1 MVIPKQVK
9 SVIEKLEKKNFQAFV
24 VGGCVRDLLR
34 GVEPNDWDIATSA
47 KPEEMAKIFPKSF
60 NINKFG
66 TITVLTDSKKANL
79 KEIEITTF
87 RTEEKYTDKRHPDKV
102 SWAETIEEDLGR
114 RDFTVNAIAFSPSAS
129 FPSPA
134 PSPSAHSL
142 APSPPLSPSPSPT
155 PSPALSEQSGIIDP
169 FNGQKDLK
177 DKIIK
182 AVGKPE
188 KRFQEDALRL
198 MRAVRFAT
206 TLGFEIEKKTFL
218 AIKKNAGLL
227 EFISKERVGD
237 EFLKIIM
244 AEKAA
249 KGIEL
254 LREIGL
260 LQYII
265 PELLEGYKVGQNK
278 HHIYDVYEHSIHA
291 LDFGAKQGFNKFVRI
306 AALLHDVGKPRV
318 KEGEGADSTF
328 YNHEIVGAKMS
339 IKILNR
345 LKFSKKDLEKIVKLV
360 RFHLFYYN
368 VDEVHESSVRR
379 LLRRLGPENLKEL
392 VEVRMCDR
400 IGSGCPKA
408 LPYKLRHFQYIA
420 EKVALD
426 PIDVLKLEIGGKEIM
441 EILKIKPGQKIGKIL
456 NILLGDVLEEPNNN
470 KKVYLKKKIKE
481 LGKISEKELDK
492 LANIARKK
500 RNEIVTKRD
509 EMTKKKYWV
518 S

>member
-9 SVIEKLEKKNFQAFV
+9 LVIEKLEKKNFQAFV

-34 GVEPNDWDIATSA
+34 GIEPKDWDIATNA

-60 NINKFG
+60 NINRFG

-79 KEIEITTF
+79 EEIEITTF

-102 SWAETIEEDLGR
+102 SWAKTIEQDLAR
-114 RDFTVNAIAFSPSAS
+114 RDFTVNAIALDTEGNF
-129 FPSPA
+129 
-134 PSPSAHSL
+134 
-142 APSPPLSPSPSPT
+142 
-155 PSPALSEQSGIIDP
+155 IDP
-169 FNGQKDLK
+169 FNGQRDLK
-177 DKIIK
+177 DKVIR
-182 AVGKPE
+182 AAGKPE
-188 KRFQEDALRL
+188 ERFQEDALRL
-198 MRAVRFAT
+198 MRAVRFAA

-227 EFISKERVGD
+227 EFISKERVRD
-237 EFLKIIM
+237 EFVKIIM

-249 KGIEL
+249 DGIEL

-260 LQYII
+260 LKYII
-265 PELLEGYKVGQNK
+265 PELLEGYKIGQNK
-278 HHIYDVYEHSIHA
+278 HHIYDVYEHSIRA

-306 AALLHDVGKPRV
+306 AALLHDIGKPRV
-318 KEGEGADSTF
+318 KEGEGPDSTF
-328 YNHEIVGAKMS
+328 YNHEIVGAKMCV
-339 IKILNR
+339 KILDR
-345 LKFSKKDLEKIVKLV
+345 LRFSKKDLEKIVKLV

-392 VEVRMCDR
+392 VQVRMCDR

-408 LPYKLRHFQYIA
+408 LPYKLRHFQYVA

-426 PIDVLKLEIGGKEIM
+426 PIDVLKLEIGGQEIM

-456 NILLGDVLEEPNNN
+456 NILLGDVLEEPKNN
-470 KKVYLKKKIKE
+470 KKIYLGKRIKE
-481 LGKISEKELDK
+481 LGKISDKELNN
-492 LANIARKK
+492 LAKIAKEK

>member
-9 SVIEKLEKKNFQAFV
+9 LVIEKLEKKNFQAFV

-34 GVEPNDWDIATSA
+34 GIEPNDWDIATSA

-102 SWAETIEEDLGR
+102 SWAKTIEQDLAR
-114 RDFTVNAIAFSPSAS
+114 RDFTVNAIALNTEGNF
-129 FPSPA
+129 
-134 PSPSAHSL
+134 
-142 APSPPLSPSPSPT
+142 
-155 PSPALSEQSGIIDP
+155 IDP

-177 DKIIK
+177 DKIIR

-188 KRFQEDALRL
+188 ERFQEDALRL
-198 MRAVRFAT
+198 MRAVRLAT
-206 TLGFEIEKKTFL
+206 TLGFEIEKKTFS

-227 EFISKERVGD
+227 EFISKERIRD
-237 EFLKIIM
+237 EFLKVIM
-244 AEKAA
+244 AKKAA
-249 KGIEL
+249 DGIEL
-254 LREIGL
+254 LREAGL
-260 LQYII
+260 LKYII
-265 PELLEGYKVGQNK
+265 PELLEGYKIGQNK
-278 HHIYDVYEHSIHA
+278 HHIYDVYEHSIRA

-328 YNHEIVGAKMS
+328 YNHEIVGAKMCV
-339 IKILNR
+339 KILDR
-345 LKFSKKDLEKIVKLV
+345 LRFPKKDLEKIVKLV

-368 VDEVHESSVRR
+368 VDEVQESSVRR

-392 VEVRMCDR
+392 VQVRMCDR

-408 LPYKLRHFQYIA
+408 LPYKLRHFQYVA

-426 PIDVLKLEIGGKEIM
+426 PIDVLKLKVGGKEIM

-456 NILLGDVLEEPNNN
+456 NVLLGDVLEEPKNN
-470 KKVYLKKKIKE
+470 KNTYLKKRTKE
-481 LGKISEKELDK
+481 LGKISDKELDG
-492 LANIARKK
+492 LAKVAKEK

>member
-1 MVIPKQVK
+1 MIIPKQVE

-34 GVEPNDWDIATSA
+34 KVEPNDWDIATSA
-47 KPEEMAKIFPKSF
+47 KPEEMEKIFPKSF

-66 TITVLTDSKKANL
+66 TITVLIDSKKENL

-102 SWAETIEEDLGR
+102 SWAKTIEQDLAR
-114 RDFTVNAIAFSPSAS
+114 RDFTVNAIALDTKGNF
-129 FPSPA
+129 
-134 PSPSAHSL
+134 
-142 APSPPLSPSPSPT
+142 
-155 PSPALSEQSGIIDP
+155 IDP

-177 DKIIK
+177 NKTIR

-188 KRFQEDALRL
+188 ERFQEDALRL

-206 TLGFEIEKKTFL
+206 TLNFEIEKKTFS
-218 AIKKNAGLL
+218 AIKENAGLL
-227 EFISKERVGD
+227 EFISKERIRD

-244 AEKAA
+244 TKKAME
-249 KGIEL
+249 GIEL
-254 LREIGL
+254 LRETGL
-260 LQYII
+260 LKYII

-278 HHIYDVYEHSIHA
+278 HHIYDVYEHSIRA

-306 AALLHDVGKPRV
+306 AALLHDIGKPRV

-339 IKILNR
+339 IKILDR
-345 LKFSKKDLEKIVKLV
+345 LRFPKKDLEKIVKLV

-379 LLRRLGPENLKEL
+379 LLRRLGAENLKEL

-408 LPYKLRHFQYIA
+408 LPYKLRHFQYVA

-441 EILKIKPGQKIGKIL
+441 ETLKIKPGQKIGKIL
-456 NILLGDVLEEPNNN
+456 NILLGDVLESPKNN
-470 KKVYLKKKIKE
+470 KKVYLNKKIKE
-481 LGKISEKELDK
+481 LGKISDKELDN
-492 LANIARKK
+492 LAKIAKEK

>member
-9 SVIEKLEKKNFQAFV
+9 SVIEKLKNKNFQAFV

-34 GVEPNDWDIATSA
+34 KIEPNDWDIATSA

-102 SWAETIEEDLGR
+102 SWAETIEQDLAR
-114 RDFTVNAIAFSPSAS
+114 RDFTVNAIA
-129 FPSPA
+129 
-134 PSPSAHSL
+134 L
-142 APSPPLSPSPSPT
+142 DIEGNLV
-155 PSPALSEQSGIIDP
+155 DP

-177 DKIIK
+177 DKIIR

-188 KRFQEDALRL
+188 ERFQEDALRL

-206 TLGFEIEKKTFL
+206 TLDFEIEKKTFS
-218 AIKKNAGLL
+218 AVKKNVGLL
-227 EFISKERVGD
+227 EFISKERIRD

-249 KGIEL
+249 DGIEL

-260 LQYII
+260 LEYII
-265 PELLEGYKVGQNK
+265 PELLEGYKIGQNK
-278 HHIYDVYEHSIHA
+278 HHIYDVYEHSIRA

-306 AALLHDVGKPRV
+306 AALLHDIGKPRV
-318 KEGEGADSTF
+318 KEGKGADSTF
-328 YNHEIVGAKMS
+328 YNHEIVGAKMCV
-339 IKILNR
+339 KILNR

-392 VEVRMCDR
+392 VRVRMCDR

-408 LPYKLRHFQYIA
+408 LPYKLRHFQYVA

-426 PIDVLKLEIGGKEIM
+426 PIDVLKLKIGGQEIM

-456 NILLGDVLEEPNNN
+456 NILLGDVLEEPKNN
-470 KKVYLKKKIKE
+470 KKIYLKKRIKE
-481 LGKISEKELDK
+481 LGKISDRELDN
-492 LANIARKK
+492 LAKIAKK
-500 RNEIVTKRD
+500 NRDEIVTKRD

>member
-1 MVIPKQVK
+1 
-9 SVIEKLEKKNFQAFV
+9 
-24 VGGCVRDLLR
+24 
-34 GVEPNDWDIATSA
+34 
-47 KPEEMAKIFPKSF
+47 
-60 NINKFG
+60 
-66 TITVLTDSKKANL
+66 
-79 KEIEITTF
+79 
-87 RTEEKYTDKRHPDKV
+87 
-102 SWAETIEEDLGR
+102 
-114 RDFTVNAIAFSPSAS
+114 
-129 FPSPA
+129 
-134 PSPSAHSL
+134 
-142 APSPPLSPSPSPT
+142 
-155 PSPALSEQSGIIDP
+155 
-169 FNGQKDLK
+169 
-177 DKIIK
+177 
-182 AVGKPE
+182 
-188 KRFQEDALRL
+188 
-198 MRAVRFAT
+198 
-206 TLGFEIEKKTFL
+206 
-218 AIKKNAGLL
+218 L

-249 KGIEL
+249 EGMEL
-254 LREIGL
+254 LREAGL

-265 PELLEGYKVGQNK
+265 PELLEGYKIGQNK
-278 HHIYDVYEHSIHA
+278 HHIYDVYEHSIRA

-426 PIDVLKLEIGGKEIM
+426 PIDVLKLEIGGQEIM

-456 NILLGDVLEEPNNN
+456 NILLGDVLEEPKNN
-470 KKVYLKKKIKE
+470 KKVYLEKRIKE

>member
-9 SVIEKLEKKNFQAFV
+9 LVIEKLEKKNFQAFV

-34 GVEPNDWDIATSA
+34 GTEPNDWDIATSA
-47 KPEEMAKIFPKSF
+47 KPEEMEKIFPKSF

-66 TITVLTDSKKANL
+66 TITVLTDSKKDNL

-102 SWAETIEEDLGR
+102 SWAKTIEEDLAR
-114 RDFTVNAIAFSPSAS
+114 RDFTINAIALGKDGNF
-129 FPSPA
+129 
-134 PSPSAHSL
+134 
-142 APSPPLSPSPSPT
+142 
-155 PSPALSEQSGIIDP
+155 IDP

-177 DKIIK
+177 DKTIR
-182 AVGKPE
+182 AVGKAE
-188 KRFQEDALRL
+188 ERFQEDALRL

-206 TLGFEIEKKTFL
+206 TLGFKIERKTFL
-218 AIKKNAGLL
+218 AVKKNAKLL
-227 EFISKERVGD
+227 DFISKERIRD

-244 AEKAA
+244 TERAAE
-249 KGIEL
+249 GIEL

-260 LQYII
+260 LKYII
-265 PELLEGYKVGQNK
+265 PELLEGYKIGQNK
-278 HHIYDVYEHSIHA
+278 HHIYDVYEHSIRA
-291 LDFGAKQGFNKFVRI
+291 LDFGAKEGFNKYVRI
-306 AALLHDVGKPRV
+306 AALLHDIGKPRV
-318 KEGEGADSTF
+318 KDGDGLDSTF

-345 LKFSKKDLEKIVKLV
+345 LKFSRKDSEKIVKLV

-368 VDEVHESSVRR
+368 VDEVQESSVRR

-392 VEVRMCDR
+392 VQVRMCDR

-408 LPYKLRHFQYIA
+408 LPYKLRHFQYVA
-420 EKVALD
+420 ERVALD
-426 PIDVLKLEIGGKEIM
+426 PIDVLRLKIGGQDVM
-441 EILKIKPGQKIGKIL
+441 EILKIRPSKKIGQIL
-456 NILLGDVLEEPNNN
+456 NILLGDVLEDPKNN
-470 KKVYLKKKIKE
+470 KKIYLKKRIKE
-481 LGKISEKELDK
+481 LGKISDKKLDNLTK
-492 LANIARKK
+492 LAKDK
-500 RNEIVTKRD
+500 RDKIVTKRD

>member
-9 SVIEKLEKKNFQAFV
+9 SVIEKLENKNFQAFI

-66 TITVLTDSKKANL
+66 TITVLTDNKKANL

-102 SWAETIEEDLGR
+102 SWAKTIEEDLAR
-114 RDFTVNAIAFSPSAS
+114 RDFTVNAIALDAEGNF
-129 FPSPA
+129 
-134 PSPSAHSL
+134 
-142 APSPPLSPSPSPT
+142 
-155 PSPALSEQSGIIDP
+155 IDP
-169 FNGQKDLK
+169 FKGRKDLK
-177 DKIIK
+177 DKVIR

-188 KRFQEDALRL
+188 ERFEEDALRL

-206 TLGFEIEKKTFL
+206 TLDFEIEKKTFL

-227 EFISKERVGD
+227 EFISKERIRD

-244 AEKAA
+244 AEKAME
-249 KGIEL
+249 GIEL

-260 LQYII
+260 LKYII
-265 PELLEGYKVGQNK
+265 PELLEGYKIGQNK
-278 HHIYDVYEHSIHA
+278 HHIYDVYEHSIRA

-339 IKILNR
+339 VKILNR
-345 LKFSKKDLEKIVKLV
+345 LRFPKKDLEKIVKLV

-368 VDEVHESSVRR
+368 VGEVHESSVRR

-392 VEVRMCDR
+392 VQVRMCDR

-408 LPYKLRHFQYIA
+408 LPYKLRHFQYVA
-420 EKVALD
+420 ERVALD
-426 PIDVLKLEIGGKEIM
+426 PIDVLKLEIGGEEIM

-456 NILLGDVLEEPNNN
+456 NILLGDILEEPKNN
-470 KKVYLKKKIKE
+470 KKVYLKKRIKE
-481 LGKISEKELDK
+481 LGKFSDKELDN
-492 LANIARKK
+492 LARIAKK
-500 RNEIVTKRD
+500 NRDEIVTKRD

>member
-1 MVIPKQVK
+1 MIIPKQVE

-34 GVEPNDWDIATSA
+34 KVKPNDWDIATSA
-47 KPEEMAKIFPKSF
+47 KPEEMEKIFPKSF

-66 TITVLTDSKKANL
+66 TITVLIDSKKENL

-102 SWAETIEEDLGR
+102 SWAKTIEQDLAR
-114 RDFTVNAIAFSPSAS
+114 RDFTVNAIALDTKGNF
-129 FPSPA
+129 
-134 PSPSAHSL
+134 
-142 APSPPLSPSPSPT
+142 
-155 PSPALSEQSGIIDP
+155 IDP

-177 DKIIK
+177 NKTIR

-188 KRFQEDALRL
+188 ERFQEDALRL

-206 TLGFEIEKKTFL
+206 TLNFEIEKKTFS
-218 AIKKNAGLL
+218 AIKENAGLL
-227 EFISKERVGD
+227 EFISKERIRD

-244 AEKAA
+244 TKKAME
-249 KGIEL
+249 GIEL
-254 LREIGL
+254 LRETGL
-260 LQYII
+260 LKYII

-278 HHIYDVYEHSIHA
+278 HHIYDVYEHSIRA

-306 AALLHDVGKPRV
+306 AALLHDIGKPRV

-339 IKILNR
+339 IKILDR
-345 LKFSKKDLEKIVKLV
+345 LRFPKKDLEKIVKLV

-379 LLRRLGPENLKEL
+379 LLRRLGAENLKEL

-408 LPYKLRHFQYIA
+408 LPYKLRHFQYVA

-441 EILKIKPGQKIGKIL
+441 ETLKIKPGQKIGKIL
-456 NILLGDVLEEPNNN
+456 NILLGDVLESPKNN
-470 KKVYLKKKIKE
+470 KKVYLNKKIKE
-481 LGKISEKELDK
+481 LGKISDKELDN
-492 LANIARKK
+492 LAKIAKEK